1 MVCLLGC
8 FKGWAQEEE
17 IHWLTIP
24 EAEEQYRK
32 QPKPYVFDFYTDWC
46 GWCKHM
52 DKTTY
57 SDPVVVSFIN
67 RNFYPVRINAES
79 ADTVRFRNKI
89 YLPVRNGHK
98 WYSGLALEM
107 LKGKLSYPT
116 TVFWYEP
123 AKLDLVIPGYI
134 EVRKMQGLLVY
145 FTENVWQVAELDR
158 FLTDFDRVFGT
169 GAVKDGPSPDS
180 VSWMDFK
187 DFEAERQAQR
197 KKTLLFLKASWS
209 NSSKMMERVIF
220 TDSLVAAEVRKYF
233 HCLQLDVQA
242 RDTLTFMTHT
252 FANAGP
258 ANGHLHQLAI
268 ALSEKTLKVPGI
280 YFFDEDGKL
289 LERLY
294 YYLDEKRGRLVL
306 DYIGSDAF
314 KTMSWE
320 DYLKLKALETL

>member
-79 ADTVRFRNKI
+79 ADTVRFRNKV

-107 LKGKLSYPT
+107 LK
-116 TVFWYEP
+116 
-123 AKLDLVIPGYI
+123 
-134 EVRKMQGLLVY
+134 
-145 FTENVWQVAELDR
+145 
-158 FLTDFDRVFGT
+158 
-169 GAVKDGPSPDS
+169 
-180 VSWMDFK
+180 
-187 DFEAERQAQR
+187 
-197 KKTLLFLKASWS
+197 
-209 NSSKMMERVIF
+209 
-220 TDSLVAAEVRKYF
+220 
-233 HCLQLDVQA
+233 
-242 RDTLTFMTHT
+242 
-252 FANAGP
+252 
-258 ANGHLHQLAI
+258 
-268 ALSEKTLKVPGI
+268 
-280 YFFDEDGKL
+280 
-289 LERLY
+289 
-294 YYLDEKRGRLVL
+294 
-306 DYIGSDAF
+306 
-314 KTMSWE
+314 
-320 DYLKLKALETL
+320 